1 MAPKQEH
8 CLPCGVS
15 RGPEGT
21 PFDGGVFVTE
31 LIFPT
36 DYPLSPPKMRFISD
50 MFHPNGRCV
59 DVYSPAQA
67 PAQWCAPV
75 YPDGRVC
82 ISILHTPGE
91 DPLGYESATERW
103 SPVQSIEKILL
114 SVVSMLAGRTHPPH
128 TSQYKHYPP

>member
-1 MAPKQEH
+1 M
-8 CLPCGVS
+8 
-15 RGPEGT
+15 
-21 PFDGGVFVTE
+21 TE

-59 DVYSPAQA
+59 HYAVLARLQLA
-67 PAQWCAPV
+67 EWCVAV

-128 TSQYKHYPP
+128 QAIVSHHTYIMSPQNPMMKVVQMWTHL